1 MNSWLARRESCYERE
16 RAGGSA
22 NRLICNQPQLLTLLY
37 WKSAAINNSRTFYS
51 ALTQPPHH
59 HSHNYG
65 NRRKL
70 ITVTTQYKTLSKVRS
85 CITSEPYLPTALS
98 FRWTITVMNWRNI
111 GGHRKTQGVKGWL
124 TPFLSFQ
131 PTCGETL
138 LLSNWCVLIY
148 VILQRAWLLWIILTL
163 VAERHK
169 V

>member
-1 MNSWLARRESCYERE
+1 MLWAQRESRWWL
-16 RAGGSA
+16 GQPFDMQSTSA
-22 NRLICNQPQLLTLLY
+22 PHSAILKICCNQQLEDILLSLD
-37 WKSAAINNSRTFYS
+37 SA
-51 ALTQPPHH
+51 PHH

-85 CITSEPYLPTALS
+85 CVTSEPYLPTALS

-148 VILQRAWLLWIILTL
+148 VILRRAWLLWIILTL